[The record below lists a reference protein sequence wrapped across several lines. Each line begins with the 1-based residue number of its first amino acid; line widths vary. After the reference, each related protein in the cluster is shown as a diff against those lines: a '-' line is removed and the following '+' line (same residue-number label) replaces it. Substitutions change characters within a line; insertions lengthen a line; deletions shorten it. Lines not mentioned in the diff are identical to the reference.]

1 MEPLKKKI
9 ITAFV
14 IMLAFGVISSLFL
27 YFIDLDVNKKE
38 KSLQTDFDFHFADF
52 DKNIFEDKEYLELNR
67 DIAYKEGATTILIT
81 DGEYEKYGPVVAF
94 FAEYIDSIIRGDHER
109 YNTFF
114 AEEYLDAHGK
124 KDVFT
129 MQQLYNIKL
138 EYLMAREM
146 ELDGETYFLLI
157 PATDSEEI
165 DGEVFVMKLVEV
177 DGEEMLEGVDDGEL
191 FDNVYNIFKENN
203 KDEFEFLD

>member
-27 YFIDLDVNKKE
+27 YFIDLDGNKKE

-81 DGEYEKYGPVVAF
+81 DGEYEKYGPIVAF

-146 ELDGETYFLLI
+146 ELDGETYLMYDVELEYMIRKNNGTFRNDMGSDAIRTQHIQLI
-157 PATDSEEI
+157 DRDGKLEI
-165 DGEVFVMKLVEV
+165 LT
-177 DGEEMLEGVDDGEL
+177 L
-191 FDNVYNIFKENN
+191 FSFTIISIIS
-203 KDEFEFLD
+203 

>member
-146 ELDGETYFLLI
+146 ELDGETYLMYDVELEYMIRKNNGTFRNDMGSDAIRTQHIQLI
-157 PATDSEEI
+157 DRDGKLEI
-165 DGEVFVMKLVEV
+165 LT
-177 DGEEMLEGVDDGEL
+177 L
-191 FDNVYNIFKENN
+191 FSFTIAH
-203 KDEFEFLD
+203 